1 MGLKL
6 VAIDALTSDPA
17 DVAVSVALP
26 PPGRYPPA
34 P

>member
-17 DVAVSVALP
+17 DLAVSVALP
-26 PPGRYPPA
+26 PPVRYPPA